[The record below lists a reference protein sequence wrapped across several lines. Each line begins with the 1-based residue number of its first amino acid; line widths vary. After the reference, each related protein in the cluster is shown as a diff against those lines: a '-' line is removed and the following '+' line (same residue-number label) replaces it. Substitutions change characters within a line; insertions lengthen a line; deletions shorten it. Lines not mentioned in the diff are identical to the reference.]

1 MKDAPSTG
9 TGGALSAGDEE
20 AIFKHYDLAGA
31 ANKAA
36 AIAQGVI
43 GRRPPFARR
52 GGLVIRR
59 GVRHHS
65 LRPECL
71 PSRVSLPSKA
81 HARRDGDN

>member
-1 MKDAPSTG
+1 MKNAPSTG
-9 TGGALSAGDEE
+9 ASGELPAGDEE

-31 ANKAA
+31 ANKAT

-43 GRRPPFARR
+43 GHRPPRARR

-71 PSRVSLPSKA
+71 PARVSPPSQA
-81 HARRDGDN
+81 HARRDGNN